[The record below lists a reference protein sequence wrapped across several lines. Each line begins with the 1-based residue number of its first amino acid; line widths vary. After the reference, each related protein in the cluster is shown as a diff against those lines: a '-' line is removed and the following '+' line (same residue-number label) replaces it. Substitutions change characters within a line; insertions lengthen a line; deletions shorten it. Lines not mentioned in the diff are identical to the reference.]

1 LVALI
6 SAETVFSFNFMHDA
20 GRGKF
25 EEKHVTG
32 CRNDVRNV
40 IVRDSEYP
48 GLVVYESH
56 ASMLFAGRSMHGPRT
71 GSLQLQLD
79 KMRVVL

>member
-1 LVALI
+1 
-6 SAETVFSFNFMHDA
+6 MHDA

-25 EEKHVTG
+25 EEEHVTG

-48 GLVVYESH
+48 RLVVYESH
-56 ASMLFAGRSMHGPRT
+56 VYAVQCRKINARATNRKPPIAT
-71 GSLQLQLD
+71 
-79 KMRVVL
+79 